1 MSWKSFWYFYKV
13 TKEFK
18 KEYVMVTIPGLQNL
32 KYLLL
37 DPLEKNVPNPDED
50 FESRFLLNNLGI

>member
-1 MSWKSFWYFYKV
+1 
-13 TKEFK
+13 
-18 KEYVMVTIPGLQNL
+18 MVTIPGLQNL

-50 FESRFLLNNLGI
+50 FESRFLLNNLVI